1 MDKQNTNVFWL
12 ALAAMEAFRLKGGRH
27 EPADYAI
34 RVCESL
40 IAETLGFKRRDVWT
54 EEIQSEGLIDYGDYS
69 RPLFEDDY
77 KQQYKTLLERI
88 RNEVK

>member
-1 MDKQNTNVFWL
+1 MFLL

-40 IAETLGFKRRDVWT
+40 IAEILGFKHRDEWT
-54 EEIQSEGLIDYGDYS
+54 EEIQSEGLIDYGNYN
-69 RPLFEDDY
+69 RPVFEDDY
-77 KQQYKTLLERI
+77 KQQYKTLSERI